1 MKTEFEGR
9 RRTVSSYWTL
19 TLFPGRCAC
28 TLEKIEYIIIIDNNN
43 NNDNNNNKNNN
54 NNNKNNNN
62 NLIAHKHDL
71 MCNLRTK
78 SQQQQEI

>member
-1 MKTEFEGR
+1 MKIELEGR

-43 NNDNNNNKNNN
+43 NNENNN
-54 NNNKNNNN
+54 NNNNNNN

-71 MCNLRTK
+71 MPNLRTK
-78 SQQQQEI
+78 SQRQQEI

>member
-43 NNDNNNNKNNN
+43 NNNNNNDNDNDNDNDNNN
-54 NNNKNNNN
+54 NNNN

-71 MCNLRTK
+71 MRNLRTK
-78 SQQQQEI
+78 SQWQ

>member
-1 MKTEFEGR
+1 MKIEFEGR

-43 NNDNNNNKNNN
+43 SNNENNN
-54 NNNKNNNN
+54 NNNNNNN

-71 MCNLRTK
+71 MRNLRTK
-78 SQQQQEI
+78 SQRQQET